1 MFGDRDVL
9 SGHEVM
15 TIELETRFVVVRSL
29 CVLLSLRA
37 AAAAVHKTSKLVLLP
52 GPEPPYPTA
61 LAHGAPLVGEEVTPF
76 VERSGELISM
86 VPASFR
92 ELVVPR

>member
-9 SGHEVM
+9 SGHEVV

-29 CVLLSLRA
+29 GVVVERPA
-37 AAAAVHKTSKLVLLP
+37 AAAAVHKTPKLVLLP